1 MSTLYR
7 TTLAMCCLASLLPLG
22 ALAADAEQPPVTNE
36 APAAPAPRPPL
47 LERSQEDA
55 QALER
60 LVPKAEQQTLQGGA
74 DSFLALWKPAND
86 SDPQGAVIIVPG
98 AGETADWPNA
108 VGPLRRKFPDVGWH
122 SLSISLP
129 DLLADSPQA
138 RVEAKPAAKPA
149 PEQGE
154 SAPAK
159 DLPADANANVA
170 QATAADADTAESTDA
185 AQASEQTDPA
195 DAARIFARLDAA
207 VAFAQQHNARS
218 IVLIGHGS
226 GAYWAARYLSEQQP
240 PQVQKL
246 VLVAAQTPGKPG
258 SHLESAHCRH
268 LLRHPQRRPQR
279 GRAAPAGQQAA
290 EGQPVPAVV
299 ADCRAGEQGSGTRAA
314 VPPGAGVDESVGADL
329 SAMQATR
336 CMAPAVPV
344 IAAEAAPMYGL
355 AHTV

>member
-22 ALAADAEQPPVTNE
+22 ALAADATKPEAAAE

-60 LVPKAEQQTLQGGA
+60 LVPKAEQQTLQAGA

-98 AGETADWPNA
+98 AGENADWPNV

-122 SLSISLP
+122 SLSVSLP
-129 DLLADSPQA
+129 DLLADAPQA
-138 RVEAKPAAKPA
+138 RVEAKPAPA
-149 PEQGE
+149 PEQKTGE

-159 DLPADANANVA
+159 DTPADANANVA

-185 AQASEQTDPA
+185 EQASEQNDVA
-195 DAARIFARLDAA
+195 DAERIFARLDAA
-207 VAFAQQHNARS
+207 VAFAQQHNSRS

-226 GAYWAARYLSEQQP
+226 GAYWAARYLSEKQP

-246 VLVAAQTPGKPG
+246 VMVAAQTPARVE
-258 SHLESAHCRH
+258 HDLESLTPTLKVPTADLYYATRTGD
-268 LLRHPQRRPQR
+268 RNAAAQRLQASKRQKDSQYKQLSLI
-279 GRAAPAGQQAA
+279 AMPANK
-290 EGQPVPAVV
+290 
-299 ADCRAGEQGSGTRAA
+299 DGEQEQLFRRVRGWMS
-314 VPPGAGVDESVGADL
+314 P
-329 SAMQATR
+329 QQ
-336 CMAPAVPV
+336 
-344 IAAEAAPMYGL
+344 
-355 AHTV
+355 

>member
-7 TTLAMCCLASLLPLG
+7 TTLAMCCLASFLPLG
-22 ALAADAEQPPVTNE
+22 ALAAEAEQPPAASE

-60 LVPKAEQQTLQGGA
+60 LLPKAEQQTLQGGA
-74 DSFLALWKPAND
+74 ESFLALWKPAND

-108 VGPLRRKFPDVGWH
+108 VGPLRQKFPDVGWH

-185 AQASEQTDPA
+185 EQASEQTDPA

-218 IVLIGHGS
+218 IVVIGHGS
-226 GAYWAARYLSEQQP
+226 GAYWAARYLSETQP

-246 VLVAAQTPGKPG
+246 VMVAAQTPARVE
-258 SHLESAHCRH
+258 HDLES
-268 LLRHPQRRPQR
+268 LVPTLRVPTADIYYATRSGDRSAAAQRLQASKRQKDSQYRQLSLIAMP
-279 GRAAPAGQQAA
+279 GNKAA
-290 EGQPVPAVV
+290 EQ
-299 ADCRAGEQGSGTRAA
+299 EQLFRRVRGWMS
-314 VPPGAGVDESVGADL
+314 L
-329 SAMQATR
+329 
-336 CMAPAVPV
+336 
-344 IAAEAAPMYGL
+344 
-355 AHTV
+355 

>member
-7 TTLAMCCLASLLPLG
+7 TTLAMCCLASIIPLG
-22 ALAADAEQPPVTNE
+22 ALAADAEKPPTTTE
-36 APAAPAPRPPL
+36 AAAAQTPRPPL

-60 LVPKAEQQTLQGGA
+60 LVPKAEQQALQAGA

-108 VGPLRRKFPDVGWH
+108 VGPLRQKFPDIGWH

-129 DLLADSPQA
+129 DLLANSPQA
-138 RVEAKPAAKPA
+138 RVEAKPAAE
-149 PEQGE
+149 PEKDKGE

-159 DLPADANANVA
+159 DAPADANANVA

-185 AQASEQTDPA
+185 EQASAQTDPA
-195 DAARIFARLDAA
+195 DAERIFARLDAA

-226 GAYWAARYLSEQQP
+226 GAYWAARYLSEKQP
-240 PQVQKL
+240 PLVQKL
-246 VLVAAQTPGKPG
+246 VMVAAQTPARVE
-258 SHLESAHCRH
+258 HDLESLAPT
-268 LLRHPQRRPQR
+268 LR
-279 GRAAPAGQQAA
+279 
-290 EGQPVPAVV
+290 VPT
-299 ADCRAGEQGSGTRAA
+299 ADIYY
-314 VPPGAGVDESVGADL
+314 
-329 SAMQATR
+329 ATR
-336 CMAPAVPV
+336 SADRNAAAQRLQASKRQKDSQYRQLSLIAMPGNKPAEQEQLFRRVRGWMSPQ
-344 IAAEAAPMYGL
+344 G
-355 AHTV
+355 

>member
-7 TTLAMCCLASLLPLG
+7 TTLAMCCLASFLPLG

-138 RVEAKPAAKPA
+138 RVEAKPAAQPA

-185 AQASEQTDPA
+185 EQASEQTDPA

-246 VLVAAQTPGKPG
+246 VLVAAQTPARVE
-258 SHLESAHCRH
+258 HDLES
-268 LLRHPQRRPQR
+268 LVPTLRVPTADIYYATRSADRSAAAQRLQASKRQKDSQYRQLSLIAMP
-279 GRAAPAGQQAA
+279 GNKAA
-290 EGQPVPAVV
+290 EQ
-299 ADCRAGEQGSGTRAA
+299 EQLFRRVRGWMS
-314 VPPGAGVDESVGADL
+314 L
-329 SAMQATR
+329 
-336 CMAPAVPV
+336 
-344 IAAEAAPMYGL
+344 
-355 AHTV
+355 

>member
-7 TTLAMCCLASLLPLG
+7 TTLAMCCLASFLPLG

-246 VLVAAQTPGKPG
+246 VLVAAQTPARVE
-258 SHLESAHCRH
+258 HDLESLVPILKVPTADIYYATRSAD
-268 LLRHPQRRPQR
+268 RSAAAQRLQASKRQKDSQYRQLSLIAMP
-279 GRAAPAGQQAA
+279 GNKAA
-290 EGQPVPAVV
+290 EQ
-299 ADCRAGEQGSGTRAA
+299 EQLFRRVRGWMS
-314 VPPGAGVDESVGADL
+314 L
-329 SAMQATR
+329 
-336 CMAPAVPV
+336 
-344 IAAEAAPMYGL
+344 
-355 AHTV
+355 